1 MYGSSH
7 HDIISEV
14 RENMVT
20 IKDIARRAGV
30 SFSTVS
36 KALTGS
42 PLVKPQTKER
52 VLAIAREMG
61 YQPNLAARSLVSRRT
76 GAIGV
81 VWPSIERA
89 ALSTLITGIHEQLE
103 REGYSMLL
111 SMGSP
116 DSAIET
122 FRRFQVDAILMFGDK
137 EDQAAVRSAEPSQSQ
152 IPILIYGAAGY
163 TPYSTV
169 DVNRGQAIRLALR
182 HLVELGHAR
191 IAYVGDTQSADPLQ
205 TVKIAAF
212 LEESRILKRPSPP
225 GWNPILPIEGLEFHH
240 GYQAARSF
248 LQWKKPPTAVITGGI
263 DLTRGI
269 LRAANDRGVSV
280 PRDLSIVSY
289 DNLPQMET
297 LEVPMTA
304 VGAAIAEMTQ
314 TITRTVLELVEDPA
328 ARKTVFLEPKLVV
341 RASTAQTASM
351 R

>member
-1 MYGSSH
+1 
-7 HDIISEV
+7 
-14 RENMVT
+14 MVT
-20 IKDIARRAGV
+20 IKDIAKRAGV

-61 YQPNLAARSLVSRRT
+61 YQPNMAARSLVSRRT

-103 REGYSMLL
+103 QTGYSMLL

-116 DSAIET
+116 DSAVET
-122 FRRFQVDAILMFGDK
+122 FRRFHVDAILMFGDK
-137 EDQAAVRSAEPSQSQ
+137 AGPPNPGSDPQVPILSASP

-169 DVNRGQAIRLALR
+169 DVNRGQAIRLAMR
-182 HLVELGHAR
+182 HLAELGHRR
-191 IAYVGDTQSADPLQ
+191 IAYVGDTCIDDPLQ
-205 TVKIAAF
+205 TVKIEAF
-212 LEESRILKRPSPP
+212 REESQQLRLPAGP
-225 GWNPILPIEGLEFHH
+225 GWHPILPIEGLEYHH
-240 GYQAARSF
+240 GYQAAQAF

-269 LRAANDRGVSV
+269 VRAAIEQGCSV
-280 PRDLSIVSY
+280 PRDLSVVSY

-304 VGAAIAEMTQ
+304 VGAAIDDMTQ
-314 TITRTVLELVEDPA
+314 TITRTILDLVDNPN
-328 ARKTVFLEPKLVV
+328 ARKTIFLEPKLVV
-341 RASTAQTASM
+341 RASTAPVNPEL
-351 R
+351 